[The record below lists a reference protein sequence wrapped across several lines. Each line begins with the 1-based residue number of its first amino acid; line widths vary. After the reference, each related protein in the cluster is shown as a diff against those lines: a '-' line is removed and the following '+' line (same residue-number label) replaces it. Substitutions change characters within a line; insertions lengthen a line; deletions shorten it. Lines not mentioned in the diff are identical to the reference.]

1 MIFRLE
7 LHTDDPE
14 IIDVLVDVKNRAKFV
29 KKALRHFISTK
40 RGKETLMVMSRA
52 RADVGSGRIE
62 PARTNASEK
71 SITARITTGTGDLKK
86 LKDRRKLDK
95 SCPPPSGNIRDTY
108 DFDRFL

>member
-40 RGKETLMVMSRA
+40 GGKETLMVMSRA
-52 RADVGSGRIE
+52 GAGVGSGRIE
-62 PARTNASEK
+62 PARINVTKKNAAGAGNREK
-71 SITARITTGTGDLKK
+71 IK
-86 LKDRRKLDK
+86 LKERRERDK
-95 SCPPPSGNIRDTY
+95 SGPPPSEIPRDTY
-108 DFDRFL
+108 EFDKFL